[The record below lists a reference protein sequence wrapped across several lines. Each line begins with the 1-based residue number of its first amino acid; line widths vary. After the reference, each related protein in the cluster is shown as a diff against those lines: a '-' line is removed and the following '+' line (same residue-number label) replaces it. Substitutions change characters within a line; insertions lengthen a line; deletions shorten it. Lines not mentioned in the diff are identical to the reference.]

1 MLRPPFSQEAIPI
14 NNWDVIVIGAGAAGL
29 MTCLELPSNLKVL
42 LLNRNTSKVSS
53 SRWAQG
59 GIASVVRQDD
69 SFDLH
74 AEDTLKAGDG
84 LCDFQAVEMLVKEA
98 PGCVDRLQNLGM
110 IFDQSSDQLAT
121 TLEAAHSRRRVL
133 HVKDRT
139 GRALVEVLEDHVENK
154 KNILHCRGVRVTELL
169 IENEECKGVQVLDGA
184 NLYWIQ
190 SRAVVL
196 ATGGGGHLFTNTTN
210 PAQSSGEG
218 IALAWKAGAA
228 IEDLEFVQFHPT
240 ALKFYGA
247 PCFLISEALRGEGAI
262 LVDKNGESPVKNL
275 ENRDLATRDQVSRA
289 IMKNMHDNNVDHVG
303 LDLRY
308 IDPEKIVERFPTI
321 LSRCQD
327 YGVNPLNEL
336 IPVAPAALYWMGG
349 VKTDLN
355 ACSTRKGLYAV
366 GEVASTGVH
375 GANRLASNSLMEC
388 LVFAR
393 KMSSIVLN
401 DLSKVEK
408 FDRSFQEFDIEDPKE
423 DQISII
429 SQWKLTIIDKPLI
442 EGKIEHLG
450 PIMNAFYIYSNLLIK
465 NEIPL
470 FESKLIDIKADNLH
484 IHNIVLKSSKP
495 NVKPLILQIG
505 NSLLSDTINCFDQL
519 NESPK
524 VKIKK
529 TDITTNI
536 PKKLSFGFN
545 KKVKFFNFF
554 IPPFIAIF
562 SLILFS
568 SSFIYF
574 YSPFENIERKEL
586 TNPE

>member
-1 MLRPPFSQEAIPI
+1 MLRPPFSQEPIPI

-98 PGCVDRLQNLGM
+98 PGCVERLQNLGM

-139 GRALVEVLEDHVENK
+139 GRALVEVLEDHIENQ

-169 IENEECKGVQVLDGA
+169 IEHKECRGVQVLDGA
-184 NLYWIQ
+184 NLYWIK

-327 YGVNPLNEL
+327 YGVNPLNEV
-336 IPVAPAALYWMGG
+336 IPVAPAAHYWMGG

-355 ACSTRKGLYAV
+355 ASSTRKGLYAV

-401 DLSKVEK
+401 DLSKFEQ

-429 SQWKLTIIDKPLI
+429 AEKIDELRKLCWLNLGVSRNKVNMSKFLNYIQNDIDKLNKNDLLNSL
-442 EGKIEHLG
+442 EKIKFDQKIKLSERNRRAL
-450 PIMNAFYIYSNLLIK
+450 NLLLDLKNRQITTITLLKACLFRKESRGGHYRDDFPNKDKNWECHTRQQLDQKIQKRFIK
-465 NEIPL
+465 N
-470 FESKLIDIKADNLH
+470 
-484 IHNIVLKSSKP
+484 
-495 NVKPLILQIG
+495 
-505 NSLLSDTINCFDQL
+505 
-519 NESPK
+519 
-524 VKIKK
+524 
-529 TDITTNI
+529 
-536 PKKLSFGFN
+536 
-545 KKVKFFNFF
+545 
-554 IPPFIAIF
+554 
-562 SLILFS
+562 
-568 SSFIYF
+568 
-574 YSPFENIERKEL
+574 
-586 TNPE
+586 

>member
-1 MLRPPFSQEAIPI
+1 MLRPPFSQEPIPI

-98 PGCVDRLQNLGM
+98 PGCVERLQNLGM

-139 GRALVEVLEDHVENK
+139 GRALVEVLEDHIENQ
-154 KNILHCRGVRVTELL
+154 KNILHCRGVRVTELF
-169 IENEECKGVQVLDGA
+169 IDNEECRGVQVLDGA

-327 YGVNPLNEL
+327 YGVNPLNEV
-336 IPVAPAALYWMGG
+336 IPVAPAAHYWMGG

-355 ACSTRKGLYAV
+355 ASSTRKGLYAV

-401 DLSKVEK
+401 DLSKFEK

-429 SQWKLTIIDKPLI
+429 AEKIDELRKLCWLNLGVSRNKVNMSKFLNYIQNDIDKLNKNDLLNSL
-442 EGKIEHLG
+442 EKIKFDQKIKLSERNRRAL
-450 PIMNAFYIYSNLLIK
+450 NLLLDLKNRQITTITLLKACLFREESRGGHYRDDFPDKDKNWECHTRQQLDQKIQKRFIK
-465 NEIPL
+465 N
-470 FESKLIDIKADNLH
+470 
-484 IHNIVLKSSKP
+484 
-495 NVKPLILQIG
+495 
-505 NSLLSDTINCFDQL
+505 
-519 NESPK
+519 
-524 VKIKK
+524 
-529 TDITTNI
+529 
-536 PKKLSFGFN
+536 
-545 KKVKFFNFF
+545 
-554 IPPFIAIF
+554 
-562 SLILFS
+562 
-568 SSFIYF
+568 
-574 YSPFENIERKEL
+574 
-586 TNPE
+586 

>member
-1 MLRPPFSQEAIPI
+1 MLRPPFSQEPIPI
-14 NNWDVIVIGAGAAGL
+14 NNWDVIVVGAGAAGL
-29 MTCLELPSNLKVL
+29 MTCLELPANLKVL

-98 PGCVDRLQNLGM
+98 PGCVERLQNLGM

-139 GRALVEVLEDHVENK
+139 GRALVEVLEDHIENQ

-169 IENEECKGVQVLDGA
+169 IEHKECRGVQVLDGA
-184 NLYWIQ
+184 NLYWIK

-196 ATGGGGHLFTNTTN
+196 ATGGGGHLLTNTTN

-327 YGVNPLNEL
+327 YGVNPLNEV
-336 IPVAPAALYWMGG
+336 IPVAPAAHYWMGG

-355 ACSTRKGLYAV
+355 ASSTRKGLYAV

-401 DLSKVEK
+401 DLPKFAK
-408 FDRSFQEFDIEDPKE
+408 FDRSLQEFDIEDPKE
-423 DQISII
+423 DQISKIAEKI
-429 SQWKLTIIDKPLI
+429 DELRKLCWLNLGVSRNKVNMSKFLNYIQNDIDKLNKNDLLNSL
-442 EGKIEHLG
+442 EKIKFDQKIKLSERNRRAL
-450 PIMNAFYIYSNLLIK
+450 NLLLDLKNRQITTITLLKACLFREESRGGHYRDDFPDKDKNWECHTRQQLDQKIQKRFIK
-465 NEIPL
+465 N
-470 FESKLIDIKADNLH
+470 
-484 IHNIVLKSSKP
+484 
-495 NVKPLILQIG
+495 
-505 NSLLSDTINCFDQL
+505 
-519 NESPK
+519 
-524 VKIKK
+524 
-529 TDITTNI
+529 
-536 PKKLSFGFN
+536 
-545 KKVKFFNFF
+545 
-554 IPPFIAIF
+554 
-562 SLILFS
+562 
-568 SSFIYF
+568 
-574 YSPFENIERKEL
+574 
-586 TNPE
+586 

>member
-1 MLRPPFSQEAIPI
+1 MLRPPFSQEPIPI

-29 MTCLELPSNLKVL
+29 MTSLELPTNLKVL

-59 GIASVVRQDD
+59 GIASVIRQDD

-74 AEDTLKAGDG
+74 ANDTLKAGDG

-98 PGCVDRLQNLGM
+98 PGCVNRLQNLGM

-133 HVKDRT
+133 HVQDRT
-139 GRALVEVLEDHVENK
+139 GRALVEVLEDHIENK

-184 NLYWIQ
+184 NLYWIK

-275 ENRDLATRDQVSRA
+275 KNRDLATRDQVSRA
-289 IMKNMHDNNVDHVG
+289 IMKNMHDNKVDHVG

-321 LSRCQD
+321 LSRCLD
-327 YGVNPLNEL
+327 YGVNPLNEV
-336 IPVAPAALYWMGG
+336 IPVAPAAHYWMGG
-349 VKTDLN
+349 VKTDLS
-355 ACSTRKGLYAV
+355 ASSTRKGLYAV

-393 KMSSIVLN
+393 KMSLIVLN
-401 DLSKVEK
+401 DSSKFEK
-408 FDRSFQEFDIEDPKE
+408 FDRSFQEFDIQDPKE
-423 DQISII
+423 DQISQISEKIDELRKLCWSNLGVSRNKANMSKFLHNIQDDI
-429 SQWKLTIIDKPLI
+429 SQLQKNALLSSLEKIKFHQKIKLSERNRRAL
-442 EGKIEHLG
+442 
-450 PIMNAFYIYSNLLIK
+450 NLLLDLKNRQITTITLLKACLFREESRGGHYRDDFPDKDKNWECHTRQQLDQKIQKRFIK
-465 NEIPL
+465 N
-470 FESKLIDIKADNLH
+470 
-484 IHNIVLKSSKP
+484 
-495 NVKPLILQIG
+495 
-505 NSLLSDTINCFDQL
+505 
-519 NESPK
+519 
-524 VKIKK
+524 
-529 TDITTNI
+529 
-536 PKKLSFGFN
+536 
-545 KKVKFFNFF
+545 
-554 IPPFIAIF
+554 
-562 SLILFS
+562 
-568 SSFIYF
+568 
-574 YSPFENIERKEL
+574 
-586 TNPE
+586 

>member
-1 MLRPPFSQEAIPI
+1 MLRPPFSQEPI
-14 NNWDVIVIGAGAAGL
+14 LLNNWDVIVVGAGAAGL
-29 MTCLELPSNLKVL
+29 MTCLELPANLKVL
-42 LLNRNTSKVSS
+42 LLNRNTSKISS

-74 AEDTLKAGDG
+74 ADDTLKAGDG
-84 LCDFQAVEMLVKEA
+84 LCDLQAVEMLVKEA

-139 GRALVEVLEDHVENK
+139 GRALVEVLEDHIENK
-154 KNILHCRGVRVTELL
+154 KNILHCRGVRVTELF

-262 LVDKNGESPVKNL
+262 LVDKNGQSPVKNL
-275 ENRDLATRDQVSRA
+275 KNRDLATRDQVSRA

-321 LSRCQD
+321 LSRCQE
-327 YGVNPLNEL
+327 YGVNPLNEV
-336 IPVAPAALYWMGG
+336 IPVAPAAHYWMGG

-355 ACSTRKGLYAV
+355 ASSTRKGLYAV

-401 DLSKVEK
+401 EPSKFEK
-408 FDRSFQEFDIEDPKE
+408 FDRSFKEFDIQDPKE
-423 DQISII
+423 DQISQISEKIDELRKLCWSNLGVSRNKANMSKFLQNIQFDI
-429 SQWKLTIIDKPLI
+429 SQLQKNDLLSSLEKIKFHQKIKLSERNRRAL
-442 EGKIEHLG
+442 
-450 PIMNAFYIYSNLLIK
+450 NLLLDLKNRQITTITLLKACLFREESRGGHYRDDFPDKDKNWECHTRQQLDLKIQKRFIK
-465 NEIPL
+465 N
-470 FESKLIDIKADNLH
+470 
-484 IHNIVLKSSKP
+484 
-495 NVKPLILQIG
+495 
-505 NSLLSDTINCFDQL
+505 
-519 NESPK
+519 
-524 VKIKK
+524 
-529 TDITTNI
+529 
-536 PKKLSFGFN
+536 
-545 KKVKFFNFF
+545 
-554 IPPFIAIF
+554 
-562 SLILFS
+562 
-568 SSFIYF
+568 
-574 YSPFENIERKEL
+574 
-586 TNPE
+586 

>member
-1 MLRPPFSQEAIPI
+1 MLRPPFSQEPI
-14 NNWDVIVIGAGAAGL
+14 SINTWDVIVIGAGAAGL

-42 LLNRNTSKVSS
+42 LLNRNTSKASS

-59 GIASVVRQDD
+59 GIASVVRPDD

-84 LCDFQAVEMLVKEA
+84 LCDFKAVEMLVREA

-110 IFDQSSDQLAT
+110 IFDQNSDQLAT

-154 KNILHCRGVRVTELL
+154 ENILHCRGVRVTELL
-169 IENEECKGVQVLDGA
+169 IENEECKGVQVLDGS
-184 NLYWIQ
+184 NLYWIT

-228 IEDLEFVQFHPT
+228 IEDLEFIQFHPT

-247 PCFLISEALRGEGAI
+247 PCFLISEALRGEGAV
-262 LVDKNGESPVKNL
+262 LVDKNGESPVKYL
-275 ENRDLATRDQVSRA
+275 QNRDLATRDQVSRA

-327 YGVNPLNEL
+327 YGVNPLNEV
-336 IPVAPAALYWMGG
+336 IPVAPAAHYWMGG
-349 VKTDLN
+349 VRTDLN
-355 ACSTRKGLYAV
+355 ASSNRKGLYAV

-401 DLSKVEK
+401 NPLNLIKLERRKEELYIPDP
-408 FDRSFQEFDIEDPKE
+408 QEDN
-423 DQISII
+423 ISII
-429 SQWKLTIIDKPLI
+429 A
-442 EGKIEHLG
+442 GKIDELRKSCWINLG
-450 PIMNAFYIYSNLLIK
+450 VSRNKINMIKFLNHIQNDMDQLQKNPLLNSLDQIEFDQKVKLNEPKRREINLLLDLQNRQITTLTLLKACLFRKESRGGHYRDDFPMKDKNWECHTRQQLNKEIKKRFIK
-465 NEIPL
+465 N
-470 FESKLIDIKADNLH
+470 
-484 IHNIVLKSSKP
+484 
-495 NVKPLILQIG
+495 
-505 NSLLSDTINCFDQL
+505 
-519 NESPK
+519 
-524 VKIKK
+524 
-529 TDITTNI
+529 
-536 PKKLSFGFN
+536 
-545 KKVKFFNFF
+545 
-554 IPPFIAIF
+554 
-562 SLILFS
+562 
-568 SSFIYF
+568 
-574 YSPFENIERKEL
+574 
-586 TNPE
+586 

>member
-1 MLRPPFSQEAIPI
+1 MLRPPFSQEPIPI
-14 NNWDVIVIGAGAAGL
+14 NDWDVIVIGAGAAGL
-29 MTCLELPSNLKVL
+29 MTCLELPSNLNVL
-42 LLNRNTSKVSS
+42 LLNRNTSKASS

-59 GIASVVRQDD
+59 GIASVIRQED
-69 SFDLH
+69 SFELH

-84 LCDFQAVEMLVKEA
+84 LCDFQAVKMLVQEA
-98 PGCVDRLQNLGM
+98 PSCVDRLQNLGM
-110 IFDQSSDQLAT
+110 IFDKSSDQLAT

-139 GRALVEVLEDHVENK
+139 GRALVEVLEDHIENK

-169 IENEECKGVQVLDGA
+169 IDNEECKGVQVLDGA
-184 NLYWIQ
+184 NLYWIK

-218 IALAWKAGAA
+218 IALAWRAGAA

-262 LVDKNGESPVKNL
+262 LVDQNGESPVKNL
-275 ENRDLATRDQVSRA
+275 KNRDLATRDQVSRA
-289 IMKNMHDNNVDHVG
+289 IMQNMHNNNVDHVG

-327 YGVNPLNEL
+327 YGVNPLNEV
-336 IPVAPAALYWMGG
+336 IPVAPAAHYWMGG
-349 VKTDLN
+349 VKTDLS
-355 ACSTRKGLYAV
+355 ASSTRKGLYAV

-401 DLSKVEK
+401 DRPIFGKSDRLSLELD
-408 FDRSFQEFDIEDPKE
+408 FLEPKE
-423 DQISII
+423 DQISKI
-429 SQWKLTIIDKPLI
+429 SEKIDELRKLCWLNLGVSRNKVDMNEFL
-442 EGKIEHLG
+442 EKIQDDMVQLKKNVLLNSLEKIKFDQKIKLSE
-450 PIMNAFYIYSNLLIK
+450 PNRRVLNLLLDLKNRQITTKTLLKACLFREESRGGHYRDDFPSKNSKWECHTRQQLDQKICKRFIK
-465 NEIPL
+465 N
-470 FESKLIDIKADNLH
+470 
-484 IHNIVLKSSKP
+484 
-495 NVKPLILQIG
+495 
-505 NSLLSDTINCFDQL
+505 
-519 NESPK
+519 
-524 VKIKK
+524 
-529 TDITTNI
+529 
-536 PKKLSFGFN
+536 
-545 KKVKFFNFF
+545 
-554 IPPFIAIF
+554 
-562 SLILFS
+562 
-568 SSFIYF
+568 
-574 YSPFENIERKEL
+574 
-586 TNPE
+586 

>member
-1 MLRPPFSQEAIPI
+1 MLRPPFSQEPIPL

-29 MTCLELPSNLKVL
+29 MTCLELPANLKVL
-42 LLNRNTSKVSS
+42 LLNRNTSKISS

-74 AEDTLKAGDG
+74 ADDTLKAGDG
-84 LCDFQAVEMLVKEA
+84 LCDVQAVEMLVKEA
-98 PGCVDRLQNLGM
+98 PSCVNRLQNLGM

-139 GRALVEVLEDHVENK
+139 GRALVEVLEDHIENK
-154 KNILHCRGVRVTELL
+154 KNILHCRGVRVTELFVD
-169 IENEECKGVQVLDGA
+169 NEECKGVQVLDGA

-275 ENRDLATRDQVSRA
+275 KNRDLATRDQVSRA
-289 IMKNMHDNNVDHVG
+289 IMKNMHDNGVDHVG

-321 LSRCQD
+321 ISRCQD
-327 YGVNPLNEL
+327 YGVNPLNEV
-336 IPVAPAALYWMGG
+336 IPVAPAAHYWMGG

-355 ACSTRKGLYAV
+355 ASSTRKGLYAV

-401 DLSKVEK
+401 EPSKFEK
-408 FDRSFQEFDIEDPKE
+408 LDRTFKEFDIQDPKE
-423 DQISII
+423 DQISQISEKIDELRKLCWSNIGVSRNKVNMSNFLHNIQADI
-429 SQWKLTIIDKPLI
+429 SQLQKNALLSSLEKIKFHQKIKLSERNRRAL
-442 EGKIEHLG
+442 
-450 PIMNAFYIYSNLLIK
+450 NLLLDLKNRQITTITLLKACLFREESRGGHYRDDFPDKDKNWECHTRQKLDQKIQKRFIK
-465 NEIPL
+465 N
-470 FESKLIDIKADNLH
+470 
-484 IHNIVLKSSKP
+484 
-495 NVKPLILQIG
+495 
-505 NSLLSDTINCFDQL
+505 
-519 NESPK
+519 
-524 VKIKK
+524 
-529 TDITTNI
+529 
-536 PKKLSFGFN
+536 
-545 KKVKFFNFF
+545 
-554 IPPFIAIF
+554 
-562 SLILFS
+562 
-568 SSFIYF
+568 
-574 YSPFENIERKEL
+574 
-586 TNPE
+586 

>member
-1 MLRPPFSQEAIPI
+1 MLRPPFSQEPIPI

-29 MTCLELPSNLKVL
+29 MTWLELPSNLNIL

-84 LCDFQAVEMLVKEA
+84 LCDLQAVEMLVKEA

-139 GRALVEVLEDHVENK
+139 GRALVEVLEDHIENQ
-154 KNILHCRGVRVTELL
+154 KNILHCRCVRVTELL
-169 IENEECKGVQVLDGA
+169 IDNKECRGVQVLDGA
-184 NLYWIQ
+184 NLYWIK

-275 ENRDLATRDQVSRA
+275 KDRDLASRDQVSRA
-289 IMKNMHDNNVDHVG
+289 IMQNMHDNNVDHVG

-321 LSRCQD
+321 ISRCQD
-327 YGVNPLNEL
+327 YGVNPLNEV
-336 IPVAPAALYWMGG
+336 IPVAPAAHYWMGG

-355 ACSTRKGLYAV
+355 ASSTRKGLYAV

-401 DLSKVEK
+401 HPPKFEK
-408 FDRSFQEFDIEDPKE
+408 LDRSMQELDIEDPKE
-423 DQISII
+423 DQISKIAEKI
-429 SQWKLTIIDKPLI
+429 DELRKLCW
-442 EGKIEHLG
+442 
-450 PIMNAFYIYSNLLIK
+450 SNLGVSRNKVNMSKFLHNIQDDISEVQKNALLSFLEKIKFHQKIKLNEPNRRALNLLLDLKNRQIPTMTLLKACLFREESRGGHYRDDFPDKDKNWECHTRQQLDQKIHKRFIK
-465 NEIPL
+465 N
-470 FESKLIDIKADNLH
+470 
-484 IHNIVLKSSKP
+484 
-495 NVKPLILQIG
+495 
-505 NSLLSDTINCFDQL
+505 
-519 NESPK
+519 
-524 VKIKK
+524 
-529 TDITTNI
+529 
-536 PKKLSFGFN
+536 
-545 KKVKFFNFF
+545 
-554 IPPFIAIF
+554 
-562 SLILFS
+562 
-568 SSFIYF
+568 
-574 YSPFENIERKEL
+574 
-586 TNPE
+586 

>member
-1 MLRPPFSQEAIPI
+1 MLRAPFSQEPIPI
-14 NNWDVIVIGAGAAGL
+14 NNWDVIVVGAGAAGL
-29 MTCLELPSNLKVL
+29 MTCLELPASLKVL

-59 GIASVVRQDD
+59 GIASVIRQDD

-74 AEDTLKAGDG
+74 ANDTLKAGDG

-98 PGCVDRLQNLGM
+98 PVCVDRLQNLGM

-139 GRALVEVLEDHVENK
+139 GRALVEVLEDHIENE
-154 KNILHCRGVRVTELL
+154 KNILHCRGVRVTKLL

-184 NLYWIQ
+184 NLYFIQ
-190 SRAVVL
+190 ARAVVL

-275 ENRDLATRDQVSRA
+275 KDRDLATRDQVSRA
-289 IMKNMHDNNVDHVG
+289 IMKNMHDNNIDHVG

-321 LSRCQD
+321 LSRCLD
-327 YGVNPLNEL
+327 YGVNPLNEV
-336 IPVAPAALYWMGG
+336 IPVAPAAHYWMGG

-355 ACSTRKGLYAV
+355 ASTTRKGLYAV

-401 DLSKVEK
+401 DRPKFAR
-408 FDRSFQEFDIEDPKE
+408 FDRSFQKFDIQDPKE
-423 DQISII
+423 DQISKIAEKI
-429 SQWKLTIIDKPLI
+429 DELRKLCW
-442 EGKIEHLG
+442 
-450 PIMNAFYIYSNLLIK
+450 SNLGVSRNKINMRKFLQKTQDDMAQLQK
-465 NEIPL
+465 NDL
-470 FESKLIDIKADNLH
+470 LNNL
-484 IHNIVLKSSKP
+484 
-495 NVKPLILQIG
+495 
-505 NSLLSDTINCFDQL
+505 
-519 NESPK
+519 E
-524 VKIKK
+524 KIKLDQTIK
-529 TDITTNI
+529 FSERNRRALNLLLDLKNRQITTITLLNACLFREESRGGHYRVDFPEKDKNWECHTRQKLDQTI
-536 PKKLSFGFN
+536 KKR
-545 KKVKFFNFF
+545 F
-554 IPPFIAIF
+554 IK
-562 SLILFS
+562 S
-568 SSFIYF
+568 
-574 YSPFENIERKEL
+574 
-586 TNPE
+586 

>member
-1 MLRPPFSQEAIPI
+1 MLRPPFSQEPIPL

-29 MTCLELPSNLKVL
+29 MTCLELPADLKIL
-42 LLNRNTSKVSS
+42 LLNRNTSKISS

-59 GIASVVRQDD
+59 GIASVVRKDD

-74 AEDTLKAGDG
+74 AADTLKAGDG

-98 PGCVDRLQNLGM
+98 PDCVNRLQNLGM
-110 IFDQSSDQLAT
+110 IFDQNSDQLAT

-139 GRALVEVLEDHVENK
+139 GRALVEVLEDHIENK

-169 IENEECKGVQVLDGA
+169 IDNEECKGVQVLDGA

-275 ENRDLATRDQVSRA
+275 KNRDLATRDQVSRA
-289 IMKNMHDNNVDHVG
+289 IMKNMRENNVDHVG

-321 LSRCQD
+321 ISRCQD
-327 YGVNPLNEL
+327 YGVNPLNEV
-336 IPVAPAALYWMGG
+336 IPVAPAAHYWMGG

-355 ACSTRKGLYAV
+355 ASSSRKGLYAV

-401 DLSKVEK
+401 DPQKSVK
-408 FDRSFQEFDIEDPKE
+408 FDRSFKQIEIQDPKE
-423 DQISII
+423 DQISQISEKIDELRKLCWSNLGVSRNKANMSKFLHNIQEDI
-429 SQWKLTIIDKPLI
+429 SQLQKNALLITLEKIKFHQRIKLSERNRRAL
-442 EGKIEHLG
+442 
-450 PIMNAFYIYSNLLIK
+450 NLLLDLKNRQITTITLLKACLFRKESRGGHYRDDFPDKDKKWECHTRQQLDQKIQKRFIK
-465 NEIPL
+465 N
-470 FESKLIDIKADNLH
+470 
-484 IHNIVLKSSKP
+484 
-495 NVKPLILQIG
+495 
-505 NSLLSDTINCFDQL
+505 
-519 NESPK
+519 
-524 VKIKK
+524 
-529 TDITTNI
+529 
-536 PKKLSFGFN
+536 
-545 KKVKFFNFF
+545 
-554 IPPFIAIF
+554 
-562 SLILFS
+562 
-568 SSFIYF
+568 
-574 YSPFENIERKEL
+574 
-586 TNPE
+586 

>member
-1 MLRPPFSQEAIPI
+1 MLRQPFSQELISFD
-14 NNWDVIVIGAGAAGL
+14 NWDVIVIGAGAAGL
-29 MTCLELPSNLKVL
+29 MTCLELPVNLRVL
-42 LLNRNTSKVSS
+42 LLNRNTSKASS

-59 GIASVVRQDD
+59 GIASVVRPDD

-84 LCDFQAVEMLVKEA
+84 LCDLKAVEMLVREA

-110 IFDQSSDQLAT
+110 IFDQSFDQLST

-139 GRALVEVLEDHVENK
+139 GRALVEVLEDHVESK
-154 KNILHCRGVRVTELL
+154 GNILHCRGVRVTELL
-169 IENEECKGVQVLDGA
+169 IEDGECKGVQVLDGS
-184 NLYWIQ
+184 NLYWIT

-247 PCFLISEALRGEGAI
+247 PCFLISEALRGEGAV
-262 LVDKNGESPVKNL
+262 LVDKNGLSPVKDL
-275 ENRDLATRDQVSRA
+275 INRDLATRDQVSRA
-289 IMKNMHDNNVDHVG
+289 IMKNMNDNNTEHVG

-308 IDPEKIVERFPTI
+308 IDPEKLVVQFPTI

-327 YGVNPLNEL
+327 YGVNPLNEV
-336 IPVAPAALYWMGG
+336 IPVAPAAHYWMGG

-355 ACSTRKGLYAV
+355 ASTTTKGLYAV

-393 KMSSIVLN
+393 KMSSIVLSS
-401 DLSKVEK
+401 SKTFGKLVRSPK
-408 FDRSFQEFDIEDPKE
+408 NFDNQDFEEDH
-423 DQISII
+423 ISII
-429 SQWKLTIIDKPLI
+429 ALKIDELRKSCWAN
-442 EGKIEHLG
+442 LG
-450 PIMNAFYIYSNLLIK
+450 VSRNK
-465 NEIPL
+465 NNMISFL
-470 FESKLIDIKADNLH
+470 NNIKADMDNLQ
-484 IHNIVLKSSKP
+484 K
-495 NVKPLILQIG
+495 
-505 NSLLSDTINCFDQL
+505 NSLVNSLEKIEIDQTIKFNETNRRAL
-519 NESPK
+519 NLLLDLK
-524 VKIKK
+524 NRQ
-529 TDITTNI
+529 ITTITLLKACLFREESRGGHYRDDFPDKDKNWECHTRQ
-536 PKKLSFGFN
+536 KLDQKIHKRFTKN
-545 KKVKFFNFF
+545 
-554 IPPFIAIF
+554 
-562 SLILFS
+562 
-568 SSFIYF
+568 
-574 YSPFENIERKEL
+574 
-586 TNPE
+586 

>member
-1 MLRPPFSQEAIPI
+1 MLRPPFSQEPI
-14 NNWDVIVIGAGAAGL
+14 SINTWDVIVIGAGAAGL

-42 LLNRNTSKVSS
+42 LLNRNTSKASS

-59 GIASVVRQDD
+59 GIASVVRPDD

-84 LCDFQAVEMLVKEA
+84 LCDFKAVEMLVREA

-110 IFDQSSDQLAT
+110 IFDQNCDQLAT

-154 KNILHCRGVRVTELL
+154 ENILHCRGVRVTELL
-169 IENEECKGVQVLDGA
+169 IENEECKGVQVLDGS
-184 NLYWIQ
+184 NLYWIT

-228 IEDLEFVQFHPT
+228 IEDLEFIQFHPT

-247 PCFLISEALRGEGAI
+247 PCFLISEALRGEGAV
-262 LVDKNGESPVKNL
+262 LVDKNGESPVKYL
-275 ENRDLATRDQVSRA
+275 QNRDLATRDQVSRA

-327 YGVNPLNEL
+327 YGVNPLNEV
-336 IPVAPAALYWMGG
+336 IPVAPAAHYWMGG
-349 VKTDLN
+349 VRTDLN
-355 ACSTRKGLYAV
+355 ASSNRKGLYAV

-401 DLSKVEK
+401 NPLNLIKLERRKEEFYIPDP
-408 FDRSFQEFDIEDPKE
+408 QEDN
-423 DQISII
+423 ISII
-429 SQWKLTIIDKPLI
+429 A
-442 EGKIEHLG
+442 GKIDELRKSCWINLG
-450 PIMNAFYIYSNLLIK
+450 VSRNKSNMIQFLNHMQTEMDQLKKNPLLNSLDQIEFDQTIKLNEPNRRGLNLLLDLKNRQITTLTLLKACLFRKESRGGHYRDDFPIKDKNWECHTRQQLNKEIKKRFIK
-465 NEIPL
+465 N
-470 FESKLIDIKADNLH
+470 
-484 IHNIVLKSSKP
+484 
-495 NVKPLILQIG
+495 
-505 NSLLSDTINCFDQL
+505 
-519 NESPK
+519 
-524 VKIKK
+524 
-529 TDITTNI
+529 
-536 PKKLSFGFN
+536 
-545 KKVKFFNFF
+545 
-554 IPPFIAIF
+554 
-562 SLILFS
+562 
-568 SSFIYF
+568 
-574 YSPFENIERKEL
+574 
-586 TNPE
+586 

>member
-1 MLRPPFSQEAIPI
+1 MLRPPFSQESIPI

-110 IFDQSSDQLAT
+110 IFDQSYDQLAT

-139 GRALVEVLEDHVENK
+139 GRALVEVLEDHIEHK
-154 KNILHCRGVRVTELL
+154 KNILHCRGVRVTELF

-184 NLYWIQ
+184 NLYWIK

-275 ENRDLATRDQVSRA
+275 KNRDLATRDQVSRA

-321 LSRCQD
+321 ISRCQD
-327 YGVNPLNEL
+327 YGVNPLNEV
-336 IPVAPAALYWMGG
+336 IPVAPAAHYWMGG

-355 ACSTRKGLYAV
+355 ASSTRKGLYAV

-393 KMSSIVLN
+393 KMSAIVLN
-401 DLSKVEK
+401 DLPAFAK
-408 FDRSFQEFDIEDPKE
+408 FDRSLQEFDIEDPKE
-423 DQISII
+423 DQISKIAEKI
-429 SQWKLTIIDKPLI
+429 DELRKLCWLNLGVSRNKVNMSKFLNFIQDDIDKLNKNPLLNSL
-442 EGKIEHLG
+442 EKIKFDQKIKLSERNRRAL
-450 PIMNAFYIYSNLLIK
+450 NLLLDLK
-465 NEIPL
+465 NRQITTITLLKACL
-470 FESKLIDIKADNLH
+470 FREESRGGHYRDDFPGKDKNWECHTRQQLD
-484 IHNIVLKSSKP
+484 
-495 NVKPLILQIG
+495 QI
-505 NSLLSDTINCFDQL
+505 
-519 NESPK
+519 
-524 VKIKK
+524 IKK
-529 TDITTNI
+529 R
-536 PKKLSFGFN
+536 
-545 KKVKFFNFF
+545 F
-554 IPPFIAIF
+554 IKI
-562 SLILFS
+562 
-568 SSFIYF
+568 
-574 YSPFENIERKEL
+574 
-586 TNPE
+586 

>member
-1 MLRPPFSQEAIPI
+1 MLRPPFSQEPIPI
-14 NNWDVIVIGAGAAGL
+14 NDWDVIVIGAGAAGL
-29 MTCLELPSNLKVL
+29 MTSLELPTNLKVL

-59 GIASVVRQDD
+59 GIASVIRQDD

-74 AEDTLKAGDG
+74 ANDTLRAGDG

-98 PGCVDRLQNLGM
+98 PACVHRLQNLGM
-110 IFDQSSDQLAT
+110 IFDQNSNELST

-169 IENEECKGVQVLDGA
+169 IDNEECKGVQVLDGA
-184 NLYWIQ
+184 NLYWIK

-275 ENRDLATRDQVSRA
+275 KNRDLATRDQVSRA
-289 IMKNMHDNNVDHVG
+289 IMKNMEDNKVDHVG

-327 YGVNPLNEL
+327 YGVNPLNEV
-336 IPVAPAALYWMGG
+336 IPVAPAAHYWMGG

-355 ACSTRKGLYAV
+355 ASSSIKGLYAV

-401 DLSKVEK
+401 DPPKLVIFERLLQKL
-408 FDRSFQEFDIEDPKE
+408 DIQDPKE
-423 DQISII
+423 DQISKIADKIDELRKLCWSNLGVSRNKVNMTNFLHYIQNDI
-429 SQWKLTIIDKPLI
+429 SQLQKNALLSSL
-442 EGKIEHLG
+442 EKIEFHQQMKLSER
-450 PIMNAFYIYSNLLIK
+450 NRRALNLLLDLKNRQITTITLLKACLFREESRGGHYRDDFPDKDKKWECHTRQKLDQKIQKRFIK
-465 NEIPL
+465 N
-470 FESKLIDIKADNLH
+470 
-484 IHNIVLKSSKP
+484 
-495 NVKPLILQIG
+495 
-505 NSLLSDTINCFDQL
+505 
-519 NESPK
+519 
-524 VKIKK
+524 
-529 TDITTNI
+529 
-536 PKKLSFGFN
+536 
-545 KKVKFFNFF
+545 
-554 IPPFIAIF
+554 
-562 SLILFS
+562 
-568 SSFIYF
+568 
-574 YSPFENIERKEL
+574 
-586 TNPE
+586 

>member
-1 MLRPPFSQEAIPI
+1 MLRPPFSQEPI
-14 NNWDVIVIGAGAAGL
+14 SINTWDVIVIGAGAAGL

-42 LLNRNTSKVSS
+42 LLNRNTSKASS

-59 GIASVVRQDD
+59 GIASVVRPDD

-84 LCDFQAVEMLVKEA
+84 LCDFKAVEMLVREA

-110 IFDQSSDQLAT
+110 IFDQNCDQLAT

-154 KNILHCRGVRVTELL
+154 ENILHCRGVRVTELL
-169 IENEECKGVQVLDGA
+169 IENEECKGVQVLDGS
-184 NLYWIQ
+184 NLYWIT

-228 IEDLEFVQFHPT
+228 IEDLEFIQFHPT

-247 PCFLISEALRGEGAI
+247 PCFLISEALRGEGAV
-262 LVDKNGESPVKNL
+262 LVDKNGESPVKYL
-275 ENRDLATRDQVSRA
+275 QNRDLATRDQVSRA

-327 YGVNPLNEL
+327 YGVNPLNEV
-336 IPVAPAALYWMGG
+336 IPVAPAAHYWMGG
-349 VKTDLN
+349 VRTDLN
-355 ACSTRKGLYAV
+355 ASSNRKGLYAV

-401 DLSKVEK
+401 NPLNLRKLERTK
-408 FDRSFQEFDIEDPKE
+408 EEFYIQDPPEDN
-423 DQISII
+423 ISII
-429 SQWKLTIIDKPLI
+429 A
-442 EGKIEHLG
+442 GKIDELRKSCWINLG
-450 PIMNAFYIYSNLLIK
+450 VSRNKSNMIQFLNHMQTEMDQLKKNPLLNSLDQIEFDQTIKLNEPNRRGLNLLLDLKNRQITTLTLLKACLFRKESRGGHYRDDFPIKDKNWECHTRQELNQEIKKRFIK
-465 NEIPL
+465 N
-470 FESKLIDIKADNLH
+470 
-484 IHNIVLKSSKP
+484 
-495 NVKPLILQIG
+495 
-505 NSLLSDTINCFDQL
+505 
-519 NESPK
+519 
-524 VKIKK
+524 
-529 TDITTNI
+529 
-536 PKKLSFGFN
+536 
-545 KKVKFFNFF
+545 
-554 IPPFIAIF
+554 
-562 SLILFS
+562 
-568 SSFIYF
+568 
-574 YSPFENIERKEL
+574 
-586 TNPE
+586 

>member
-1 MLRPPFSQEAIPI
+1 MLRPPFSQEPI
-14 NNWDVIVIGAGAAGL
+14 SINTWDVIVIGAGAAGL

-42 LLNRNTSKVSS
+42 LLNRNTSKASS

-59 GIASVVRQDD
+59 GIASVVRPDD

-74 AEDTLKAGDG
+74 SEDTLKAGDG
-84 LCDFQAVEMLVKEA
+84 LCDFKAVEMLVREA

-110 IFDQSSDQLAT
+110 IFDQNCDQLAT

-154 KNILHCRGVRVTELL
+154 ENILHCRGVRVTELL
-169 IENEECKGVQVLDGA
+169 IENEECKGVQVLDGS
-184 NLYWIQ
+184 NLYWIT

-228 IEDLEFVQFHPT
+228 IEDLEFIQFHPT

-247 PCFLISEALRGEGAI
+247 PCFLISEALRGEGAV
-262 LVDKNGESPVKNL
+262 LVDINGESPVKYL
-275 ENRDLATRDQVSRA
+275 QNRDLATRDQVSRA

-308 IDPEKIVERFPTI
+308 IDPENIVERFPTI

-327 YGVNPLNEL
+327 YGVNPLNEV
-336 IPVAPAALYWMGG
+336 IPVAPAAHYWMGG
-349 VKTDLN
+349 VRTDLN
-355 ACSTRKGLYAV
+355 ASSNRKGLYAV

-401 DLSKVEK
+401 NPLNLRKLERTKEEFYIQDPPEDNIYIIAGKIDELRKSCWINLGVSRNKINMIK
-408 FDRSFQEFDIEDPKE
+408 FLNHIQNDMDQLQKNPLLNSLDQIEFDQKVKLNEPKRRE
-423 DQISII
+423 I
-429 SQWKLTIIDKPLI
+429 
-442 EGKIEHLG
+442 
-450 PIMNAFYIYSNLLIK
+450 NLLLDLQNRQITTLTLLKACLFRKESRGGHYRDDFPDKDKQWECHTRQQLGQTIHKRFIK
-465 NEIPL
+465 N
-470 FESKLIDIKADNLH
+470 
-484 IHNIVLKSSKP
+484 
-495 NVKPLILQIG
+495 
-505 NSLLSDTINCFDQL
+505 
-519 NESPK
+519 
-524 VKIKK
+524 
-529 TDITTNI
+529 
-536 PKKLSFGFN
+536 
-545 KKVKFFNFF
+545 
-554 IPPFIAIF
+554 
-562 SLILFS
+562 
-568 SSFIYF
+568 
-574 YSPFENIERKEL
+574 
-586 TNPE
+586 

>member
-1 MLRPPFSQEAIPI
+1 MLRPPFSQEPI
-14 NNWDVIVIGAGAAGL
+14 SINTWDVIVIGAGAAGL

-42 LLNRNTSKVSS
+42 LLNRNTSKASS

-59 GIASVVRQDD
+59 GIASVVRPDD

-84 LCDFQAVEMLVKEA
+84 LCDFKAVEMLVREA

-110 IFDQSSDQLAT
+110 IFDQNCDQLAT

-154 KNILHCRGVRVTELL
+154 ENILHCRGVRVTELL
-169 IENEECKGVQVLDGA
+169 IENEECKGVQVLDGS
-184 NLYWIQ
+184 NLYWIT

-228 IEDLEFVQFHPT
+228 IEDLEFIQFHPT

-247 PCFLISEALRGEGAI
+247 PCFLISEALRGEGAV
-262 LVDKNGESPVKNL
+262 LVDKNGESPVKYL
-275 ENRDLATRDQVSRA
+275 QNRDLATRDQVSRA

-327 YGVNPLNEL
+327 YGVNPLNEV
-336 IPVAPAALYWMGG
+336 IPVAPAAHYWMGG
-349 VKTDLN
+349 VRTDLN
-355 ACSTRKGLYAV
+355 ASSNRKGLYAV

-401 DLSKVEK
+401 NPLNLRKLERTK
-408 FDRSFQEFDIEDPKE
+408 EEFYIQDPPEDH
-423 DQISII
+423 ISII
-429 SQWKLTIIDKPLI
+429 A
-442 EGKIEHLG
+442 GKIDELRKSCWINLG
-450 PIMNAFYIYSNLLIK
+450 VSRNKINMIKFLNHIQNDMDQLQKNPLLNSLDQIEFDQTIKLNEPNRRGLNLLLDLKNRQITTLTLLKACLFRKESRGGHYRDDFPIKDKNWECHTRQQLNQEIKKRFIK
-465 NEIPL
+465 N
-470 FESKLIDIKADNLH
+470 
-484 IHNIVLKSSKP
+484 
-495 NVKPLILQIG
+495 
-505 NSLLSDTINCFDQL
+505 
-519 NESPK
+519 
-524 VKIKK
+524 
-529 TDITTNI
+529 
-536 PKKLSFGFN
+536 
-545 KKVKFFNFF
+545 
-554 IPPFIAIF
+554 
-562 SLILFS
+562 
-568 SSFIYF
+568 
-574 YSPFENIERKEL
+574 
-586 TNPE
+586 